1 MSDLRQS
8 PQYANYLSQ
17 LGWVV
22 EKLNGHYI
30 YLKKIPLLGY
40 FAKIQRVEKVDG
52 EALKLITQKY
62 KPFRVVVEPLTPII
76 NTKAHY
82 SLYHP
87 YLPTKTLLIDISKS
101 EKEIVAGFKKDVRR
115 AIAKSEVINSKF
127 ETLNTHNK
135 ITVFRKTWRKAVPWT
150 RYVPS
155 LKNLLALKKSFG
167 DNCLFLCH
175 SRLPCHP
182 RESGDPDWIPDQVG
196 NDSKSSTT
204 SSIVFLIANKT
215 LYYYLAW
222 SNKRISHTADMYRLV
237 WEGIKWGKSRG
248 CTRFDFEGIYDTRFP
263 NKSWLGFSHFKS
275 RFGGQEILYP
285 GCYLLNP

>member
-22 EKLNGHYI
+22 EKLNGNYI

-40 FAKIQRVEKVDG
+40 FAKIQRTKGVDPQTI
-52 EALKLITQKY
+52 KLITQKY
-62 KPFRVVVEPLTPII
+62 KPFRIVVEPLTTSFRSVTIGGLSTIPV
-76 NTKAHY
+76 TKDNHNP
-82 SLYHP
+82 LYTPKFHLCKSP

-101 EKEIVAGFKKDVRR
+101 EEKIVGGFAKDVKRVL
-115 AIAKSEVINSKF
+115 AK
-127 ETLNTHNK
+127 LQ
-135 ITVFRKTWRKAVPWT
+135 ITNYKSQIVGTVQQITGFHKAWRKAVPWT

-155 LKNLLALKKSFG
+155 LKNILALKKSFG
-167 DNCLFLCH
+167 DSCLLI
-175 SRLPCHP
+175 S
-182 RESGDPDWIPDQVG
+182 
-196 NDSKSSTT
+196 NDNKCG
-204 SSIVFLIANKT
+204 IVFLIADKT

-222 SNKRISHTADMYRLV
+222 SNKRVSHTADMYRLV
-237 WEGIKWGKSRG
+237 WEGIKLGKACG
-248 CTRFDFEGIYDTRFP
+248 CTKFDFEGVYDERFP

-285 GCYLLNP
+285 GCFVVS